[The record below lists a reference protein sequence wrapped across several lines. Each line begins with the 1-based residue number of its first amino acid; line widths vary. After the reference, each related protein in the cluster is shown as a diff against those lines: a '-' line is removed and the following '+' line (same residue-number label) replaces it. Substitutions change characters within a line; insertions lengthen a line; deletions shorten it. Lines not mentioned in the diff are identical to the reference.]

1 MPAVKLGRDNTSK
14 NLSRL
19 LYGYKRD
26 RKLTNEKL
34 QDFFGVSCDQSVR
47 KILDDPQGEY
57 FRRVFRGCKKLGISR
72 EELFAA
78 IDY

>member
-1 MPAVKLGRDNTSK
+1 MPEVKLGRDNTAK

-26 RKLTNEKL
+26 RRLTNEKL
-34 QDFFGVSCDQSVR
+34 QGYFGVTCDHSVK

-72 EELFAA
+72 EELIAA